1 MAWLVHGGWK
11 KWKIGTEISDG
22 CIVLPSGCIIF
33 GMTSSRCSTRV
44 RCAQAD
50 DTELRNFQ
58 GRMLAGKES
67 WRQLLKHSFTLLNAL
82 HTVFVAVMRTVLQ
95 TWGKY

>member
-1 MAWLVHGGWK
+1 MAGAWCTWVEDLEVENGA
-11 KWKIGTEISDG
+11 EISDG

-50 DTELRNFQ
+50 DTELRKFE

-67 WRQLLKHSFTLLNAL
+67 SEAFFR
-82 HTVFVAVMRTVLQ
+82 AVE
-95 TWGKY
+95 

>member
-11 KWKIGTEISDG
+11 KWKIGAEISDG

-50 DTELRNFQ
+50 DTELRNFE

-67 WRQLLKHSFTLLNAL
+67 WRQLLKHSFALLNDL
-82 HTVFVAVMRTVLQ
+82 CTVFVAVTRTVLQ